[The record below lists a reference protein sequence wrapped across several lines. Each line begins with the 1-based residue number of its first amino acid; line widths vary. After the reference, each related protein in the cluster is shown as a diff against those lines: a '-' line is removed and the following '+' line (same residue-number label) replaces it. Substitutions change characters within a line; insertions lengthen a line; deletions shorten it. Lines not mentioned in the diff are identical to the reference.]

1 MRPNKPA
8 LIFLAAVTA
17 MGLLWGG
24 DKFIT
29 RVRSSQVYVADCN
42 GITYKPIVITKSCSS
57 TQPRLSGIEWERWDR
72 SGATA
77 KAIYFSGSDRIEVT
91 LSLEPPVELA
101 GKFTMHALTIAPV
114 KGERWSDGST
124 TAQLWK
130 LGA

>member
-24 DKFIT
+24 DRFFT
-29 RVRSSQVYVADCN
+29 QARSSQVYVADCH

-57 TQPRLSGIEWERWDR
+57 TLPRLSGIEWESWDR
-72 SGATA
+72 RGATA
-77 KAIYFSGSDRIEVT
+77 KAIYLNGSDRIEVT
-91 LSLEPPVELA
+91 LSLEPPVAVA
-101 GKFTMHALTIAPV
+101 GKFTMHALTVTPV
-114 KGERWSDGST
+114 KGQHWSNGST
-124 TAQLWK
+124 TTQLWK